1 MASSLDSR
9 VENYSD
15 INQQSAFYSYIN
27 RASQLFAP
35 QLFTHQALMPP
46 WPFHP
51 SFFPGWPL
59 STPLPY
65 VSPPDYNLMNT
76 MQSRP
81 EAIIASNNYVSIENH
96 SLASGSVSPASHM
109 DELNHSVEMKKV
121 IEKTKKVF
129 ECKTCKKTF
138 GYKHVLQN
146 HEKVHT
152 GEKSFRCTKC
162 GRKFRRDHHLKVHM
176 RLHSGEKPFSCLY
189 PNCDKKFVQV
199 ANQRRHM
206 KVHENSNCLQVHE
219 NFLGSETSEESLDL
233 RKHSQTSTS
242 SNDYD
247 YNFNTSDE
255 LRFESPEQSEPEDLS
270 TKIPSRIRI
279 SNLD

>member
-1 MASSLDSR
+1 MAPSQDSR
-9 VENYSD
+9 VESYSELD
-15 INQQSAFYSYIN
+15 QQTAFYSYVN

-35 QLFTHQALMPP
+35 HLFTHQALMPP

-59 STPLPY
+59 STPMPY
-65 VSPPDYNLMNT
+65 VSPPDYNLMNP
-76 MQSRP
+76 MIPRP
-81 EAIIASNNYVSIENH
+81 EANISQNNYVSIENH
-96 SLASGSVSPASHM
+96 SVASGSVSPASHM
-109 DELNHSVEMKKV
+109 DGDDSVELKKV
-121 IEKTKKVF
+121 VEKSKKVF

-162 GRKFRRDHHLKVHM
+162 GRNFRRDHHLKVHM

-206 KVHENSNCLQVHE
+206 KVHENANYLQVHE
-219 NFLGSETSEESLDL
+219 TFLSSESSEDLLDL
-233 RKHSQTSTS
+233 RKSSTISTS

-247 YNFNTSDE
+247 YHFNTSDE
-255 LRFESPEQSEPEDLS
+255 LRYESPEQSEPEDLS
-270 TKIPSRIRI
+270 TKIRSRIRI
-279 SNLD
+279 MRID

>member
-1 MASSLDSR
+1 MAMSLDSR
-9 VENYSD
+9 VENYSEID
-15 INQQSAFYSYIN
+15 QQSAFYSYIN
-27 RASQLFAP
+27 HASQLFAP
-35 QLFTHQALMPP
+35 QLFAHQALMPT

-51 SFFPGWPL
+51 SFFPSWPL
-59 STPLPY
+59 STPMPY
-65 VSPPDYNLMNT
+65 ASPPGYNLMSPINP
-76 MQSRP
+76 RP
-81 EAIIASNNYVSIENH
+81 EANITNKNYVSIENH
-96 SLASGSVSPASHM
+96 SLASGSVSPASA

-121 IEKTKKVF
+121 VEKTKKVF

-152 GEKSFRCTKC
+152 GEKSFRCEKC

-206 KVHENSNCLQVHE
+206 KVHENSNCLQVHDS
-219 NFLGSETSEESLDL
+219 FLASESSDESLDL
-233 RKHSQTSTS
+233 RKPSQIRTSD
-242 SNDYD
+242 NDFEL
-247 YNFNTSDE
+247 NFDTSDE
-255 LRFESPEQSEPEDLS
+255 LRYESPEQSEPEDLS
-270 TKIPSRIRI
+270 TKVRSRVRMK
-279 SNLD
+279 